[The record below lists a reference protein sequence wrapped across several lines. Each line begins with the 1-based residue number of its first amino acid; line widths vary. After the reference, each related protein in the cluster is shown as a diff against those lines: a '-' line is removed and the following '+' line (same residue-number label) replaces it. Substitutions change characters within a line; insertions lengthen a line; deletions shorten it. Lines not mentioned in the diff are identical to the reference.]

1 MIEQWGIPVM
11 GGRRPRRVYVYVPE
25 EAREN
30 PEARFPVLYMFD
42 GHNVF
47 FDADATYGKSWGM
60 GDYLDR
66 TGTGLIV
73 VGIDCNH
80 RAPNGRLCEYSPFD
94 FEDPEF
100 GRVKGRGKRFMDWLV
115 EVLKPEIDRRYPT
128 LPERE
133 TTWIAGSSMGGLM
146 SLYAV
151 CVYGHVLAGRRRCR
165 PRCGWCGKKCSP
177 CSGRRSTPRTPWCT
191 WITAPGKW
199 AITPACCAATPIPP
213 ARWCGGACCYA
224 AASCRAAS
232 TARPAG
238 KGKFLFLWKRCFTNG
253 RSKPWR
259 RSILSNTARP
269 WAGIWK

>member
-151 CVYGHVLAGRRRCR
+151 CVYGHVFGRAAALSPSVWLVREKMLPLLREAEYAPDTVVYMDYGSREMGNHAGMLR
-165 PRCGWCGKKCSP
+165 
-177 CSGRRSTPRTPWCT
+177 
-191 WITAPGKW
+191 
-199 AITPACCAATPIPP
+199 
-213 ARWCGGACCYA
+213 CYA
-224 AASCRAAS
+224 D
-232 TARPAG
+232 TAGALVRRGVLLCSRIVPG
-238 KGKFLFLWKRCFTNG
+238 GEYCEDSWERQIPFFMQTLFYEWEE
-253 RSKPWR
+253 
-259 RSILSNTARP
+259 
-269 WAGIWK
+269 